1 MGKLQIIKTP
11 TGEELVV
18 LPRSEYEAL
27 KARRGDTTEDAASRR
42 ILSQSATAIRRGRDI
57 ELPAAV
63 AERIARGENPIRV
76 IREWR
81 GLTQLQLGEMKAKVD
96 GHPIGQGYLSQLE
109 RDERKGTAAVLKA
122 LARALRVPLELLLP
136 D

>member
-27 KARRGDTTEDAASRR
+27 KSRRSDSAEDVASRR
-42 ILSQSATAIRRGRDI
+42 IFSQSAAAIRKGREI
-57 ELPAAV
+57 ELPATV

-76 IREWR
+76 VREWR

-96 GHPIGQGYLSQLE
+96 GRPIGQGYLSQLE
-109 RDERKGTAAVLKA
+109 RDERKGTAMVLKA
-122 LARALRVPLELLLP
+122 LARALKVPLELLLP

>member
-1 MGKLQIIKTP
+1 MRKPQIIKTP
-11 TGEELVV
+11 AGDDLVV
-18 LPRSEYEAL
+18 LPRAEYEAL
-27 KARRGDTTEDAASRR
+27 LRPPSESDEDKGTRR
-42 ILSQSATAIRRGRDI
+42 ILARSSKAIAEGREV
-57 ELPAAV
+57 ELPADV

-81 GLTQLQLGEMKAKVD
+81 GWTQLQLGEMKAKVD
-96 GHPIGQGYLSQLE
+96 GQPIGQGYLSQLE

-122 LARALRVPLELLLP
+122 LAKALKVPLELLLP